1 MRGLVNERVDGSPE
15 FWDRHQ
21 LFRRGLVGKSMGVP
35 HSRDAAFEEAG
46 LDNDAAMHAT
56 GRRYRDTILA
66 QGGSREP
73 MANCRDFRGREP
85 TTDALLR
92 HSGLVAA

>member
-1 MRGLVNERVDGSPE
+1 M
-15 FWDRHQ
+15 
-21 LFRRGLVGKSMGVP
+21 FRRGLVGKSMAVP

-73 MANCRDFRGREP
+73 

>member
-1 MRGLVNERVDGSPE
+1 
-15 FWDRHQ
+15 
-21 LFRRGLVGKSMGVP
+21 MGVP

-92 HSGLVAA
+92 HSGLVAASISSWRCRALDCFRPWLNLRQRFH